1 MRDAGE
7 GNGTSMTL
15 LLDDHIGVHNK
26 QYCGDRVNYV
36 DAVHSSGS
44 IMGLAGVWAFSGPS
58 ESSANTSLG

>member
-26 QYCGDRVNYV
+26 RYCGARVN
-36 DAVHSSGS
+36 
-44 IMGLAGVWAFSGPS
+44 
-58 ESSANTSLG
+58 